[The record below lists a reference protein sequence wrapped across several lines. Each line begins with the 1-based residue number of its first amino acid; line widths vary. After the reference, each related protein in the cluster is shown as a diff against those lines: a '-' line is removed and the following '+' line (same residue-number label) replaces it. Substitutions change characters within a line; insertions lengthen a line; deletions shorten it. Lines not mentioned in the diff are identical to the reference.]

1 MSLFSMEI
9 PETHAELVDWLE
21 HHLVG
26 LDLAALVAELAAVH
40 AAVGP
45 ASKDQQR
52 GEPDATS
59 AVTLL
64 GGHIPEV
71 MDAGLTVLETQQV
84 RALLQHPRSLLEL
97 QELVLTSG
105 GAHWDKRMEETAGD
119 EFQKIAETGWR
130 RMKLT
135 IAPPV
140 GLSEG
145 NGQISAAAADTV
157 SGDAPTEVAPP
168 TLRMSEAREQRAAT
182 PPARSLWP
190 AVLGTAAMFLLG
202 AFGLQQAGMI
212 SLNLGQ
218 DQPLAQNTPPHNP
231 PAEPMPTPAGPE
243 PTAPAPPTAS
253 APAPP
258 SGWGWDRPGAIPN
271 DVPPNAYLATL
282 AHGADEWFNKR
293 PTDPEGVRKRI
304 SDFRKGC
311 STLIA
316 SSHEPL
322 AEEDRTWLVEKCKKW
337 RDRLDDHLAALD
349 AGEDPLAVRAA
360 ADETVSKLIKAMRA
374 RADGLA

>member
-1 MSLFSMEI
+1 MSLFAMDI

-40 AAVGP
+40 AGEDEPPV
-45 ASKDQQR
+45 
-52 GEPDATS
+52 EPDATS
-59 AVTLL
+59 AVSLL
-64 GGHIPEV
+64 GGRIPEV
-71 MDAGLTVLETQQV
+71 MDSGLTVLETQQV
-84 RALLQHPRSLLEL
+84 RALLRHPRSLLEL

-105 GAHWDKRMEETAGD
+105 GAHWDKRMQETASD
-119 EFQKIAETGWR
+119 EFQRIADTGWR

-135 IAPPV
+135 IAPPI

-145 NGQISAAAADTV
+145 NGQISSAADTV

-168 TLRMSEAREQRAAT
+168 TLRLSEAREQQAAAT
-182 PPARSLWP
+182 APTRSVWP
-190 AVLGTAAMFLLG
+190 AVLGTAALFLLG
-202 AFGLQQAGMI
+202 AFGLQQTGVI
-212 SLNLGQ
+212 SLNLDQG
-218 DQPLAQNTPPHNP
+218 QPLADNVPPHNT
-231 PAEPMPTPAGPE
+231 PAEPTPTLATTSADPE
-243 PTAPAPPTAS
+243 PAAPA
-253 APAPP
+253 

-271 DVPPNAYLATL
+271 DVPPSTYLTTL

-293 PTDPEGVRKRI
+293 PTDPEGVKKRI

-337 RDRLDDHLAALD
+337 RDKLDEHLAALD

-360 ADETVSKLIKAMRA
+360 ADETVTKLIKAMRA

>member
-1 MSLFSMEI
+1 MSLFSMDI
-9 PETHAELVDWLE
+9 PGTHTELVDWLE
-21 HHLVG
+21 RHLVG

-40 AAVGP
+40 ASIDP
-45 ASKDQQR
+45 AGVDQQP
-52 GEPDATS
+52 GELDATS
-59 AVTLL
+59 AVSLL
-64 GGHIPEV
+64 GGRIPEV
-71 MDAGLTVLETQQV
+71 MDSGLTVLETQQV

-105 GAHWDKRMEETAGD
+105 GAHWDKRMEETAND
-119 EFQKIAETGWR
+119 EFQRIADTGWR

-145 NGQISAAAADTV
+145 NGQISASAADTV

-168 TLRMSEAREQRAAT
+168 TLRMSEAREQRTA
-182 PPARSLWP
+182 PVPARSVWP

-202 AFGLQQAGMI
+202 AFGLQQAGVI
-212 SLNLGQ
+212 SLNLDQG
-218 DQPLAQNTPPHNP
+218 QPLAQNLPAQNQPTEPTPTLAEPEP
-231 PAEPMPTPAGPE
+231 PAPAKPT
-243 PTAPAPPTAS
+243 
-253 APAPP
+253 
-258 SGWGWDRPGAIPN
+258 GWGWERPGAIPN
-271 DVPPNAYLATL
+271 DVAADAYLTTL

-293 PTDPEGVRKRI
+293 PTDAEGVKKRI

-337 RDRLDDHLAALD
+337 RDKLDGHLAALD
-349 AGEDPLAVRAA
+349 AGEDPFIVRAA
-360 ADETVSKLIKAMRA
+360 ADETVTKLINAMRA
-374 RADGLA
+374 RADSFA

>member
-1 MSLFSMEI
+1 MSLFAMEI
-9 PETHAELVDWLE
+9 PETHTELVDWLE

-40 AAVGP
+40 ASVGP
-45 ASKDQQR
+45 TNADHST

-59 AVTLL
+59 AVSVL

-71 MDAGLTVLETQQV
+71 MDGGLTVLETQQV

-105 GAHWDKRMEETAGD
+105 GAHWDKRMEETASD
-119 EFQKIAETGWR
+119 EFQRIADTGWR

-145 NGQISAAAADTV
+145 NGQISSAAADTV

-168 TLRMSEAREQRAAT
+168 TLRLSEAREQRAAAA
-182 PPARSLWP
+182 PARSVGP
-190 AVLGTAAMFLLG
+190 AVLATAAMFLLG

-212 SLNLGQ
+212 SLNLDQG
-218 DQPLAQNTPPHNP
+218 QPLAHNP
-231 PAEPMPTPAGPE
+231 PDVPTPAD
-243 PTAPAPPTAS
+243 PTPATPAPQ
-253 APAPP
+253 

-271 DVPPNAYLATL
+271 DVAPNAYLTTL

-293 PTDPEGVRKRI
+293 PTDPEGVKKRI

-322 AEEDRTWLVEKCKKW
+322 AEEDRTWLVDKCKKW
-337 RDRLDDHLAALD
+337 RDKLDEHLAALD
-349 AGEDPLAVRAA
+349 AGEVPLTVRAA
-360 ADETVSKLIKAMRA
+360 ADETVTKLIKAMRA